1 MTGVGFSFIV
11 PEGGYVAIE
20 FPALPNG
27 KPSGVTTTLGSVR
40 EEQEDTVLPIGEVGL
55 YQEGASAPFK
65 ALCAADRR
73 YAWAPFF
80 RPALSP
86 CLMGRTAG
94 QAG

>member
-40 EEQEDTVLPIGEVGL
+40 EEQEDTVLPVGEVGL
-55 YQEGASAPFK
+55 YQEGGEHAVQGIMRCRSTLRLG
-65 ALCAADRR
+65 AL
-73 YAWAPFF
+73 
-80 RPALSP
+80 LSP
-86 CLMGRTAG
+86 RSVPRA
-94 QAG
+94 